1 LGAIYI
7 GIFATQNTAKGNLI
21 LRPISR
27 VYGKGGVPIKSG
39 VEPDQEDY
47 IQDKPADHGDDVVA
61 GRAGLG
67 KRDVAADCRRCS
79 AMRSNTA

>member
-1 LGAIYI
+1 
-7 GIFATQNTAKGNLI
+7 

-47 IQDKPADHGDDVVA
+47 IQDKPADHGDHVVA

-67 KRDVAADCRRCS
+67 KRDVAARLPALQRHAVEHS
-79 AMRSNTA
+79 VSEKRAEKG